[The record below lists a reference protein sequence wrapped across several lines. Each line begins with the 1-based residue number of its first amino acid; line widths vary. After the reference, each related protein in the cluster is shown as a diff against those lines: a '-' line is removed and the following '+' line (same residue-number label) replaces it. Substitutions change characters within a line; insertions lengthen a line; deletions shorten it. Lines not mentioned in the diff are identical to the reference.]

1 LGHASFKVKVTEASP
16 SRSKVNAINWLRWLL
31 LVPSAFTGWYVGL
44 IVSLAIYRAH
54 KAICP
59 AHYLVSGMCH
69 APWTPLVQNSAIN
82 IGSILAGALV
92 VLLPAFLAPSH
103 RKRVAWIA
111 FGLGFL
117 YSMYFLVLLPDIWHA
132 VLSSVI
138 GGGIVLWRF
147 CRTDSVASKE
157 MT

>member
-1 LGHASFKVKVTEASP
+1 MTEASP
-16 SRSKVNAINWLRWLL
+16 PRNKVNAISWLRWLL

-44 IVSLAIYRAH
+44 IVALVIHRAH

-69 APWTPLVQNSAIN
+69 APWTPLVQNSAII

-92 VLLPAFLAPSH
+92 VLLPALLAPSH

-111 FGLGFL
+111 YGLGFL
-117 YSMYFLVLLPDIWHA
+117 YSMYFLVVIPDIWHA

-138 GGGIVLWRF
+138 AGSIVLWLLF
-147 CRTDSVASKE
+147 RTDSVASKG

>member
-1 LGHASFKVKVTEASP
+1 VTEGSP

-31 LVPSAFTGWYVGL
+31 LVPSAFIGWYVGL

-69 APWTPLVQNSAIN
+69 APWTPLVENSAI
-82 IGSILAGALV
+82 ITGSFLAGALV
-92 VLLPAFLAPSH
+92 VLLPALLAPSH
-103 RKRVAWIA
+103 RKRVAWLA
-111 FGLGFL
+111 YGLGFL
-117 YSMYFLVLLPDIWHA
+117 YSLYFLVSIPDIWHA

-138 GGGIVLWRF
+138 AGSIVLW
-147 CRTDSVASKE
+147 CLLRTESVASKGV
-157 MT
+157 M